1 MERRRGKES
10 GYENWEE
17 QDEGILL
24 VRFQFSKWIGVRGPV
39 CQNFIQ
45 RGESEFNIS
54 HHNTKVDAGEKE
66 GRRERGEVGVGGN
79 IQRFF
84 DESQKQLI

>member
-1 MERRRGKES
+1 MYRGERGEGEERRS

-39 CQNFIQ
+39 C
-45 RGESEFNIS
+45 
-54 HHNTKVDAGEKE
+54 
-66 GRRERGEVGVGGN
+66 
-79 IQRFF
+79 
-84 DESQKQLI
+84 